1 MNIDLLM
8 NNQAEAVSLSE
19 QGMSITEYLYSFT
32 SSDDAPAT
40 MMVNTANGELIRESL
55 ESAPAELS
63 QNDVSATDKPQMRV
77 TINDMLTDND
87 VLLFRAKPKTQ
98 GVGIGEALQELLD
111 EAEVAKPIDLGK
123 CITVAYDLSLST
135 DGLDVITMDC
145 NILGLDKSVSVKSSS
160 SDDRPVATIATQAV
174 IELLEATGVD
184 MKDKTL
190 AWSMLNADGINAWG

>member
-8 NNQAEAVSLSE
+8 NGQAEAVSLSE
-19 QGMSITEYLYSFT
+19 QGMTVTEYLYSFT

-63 QNDVSATDKPQMRV
+63 QNDVSNPSSQMRI

-98 GVGIGEALQELLD
+98 GVGIGEVLQQLLRSD
-111 EAEVAKPIDLGK
+111 ATILYN
-123 CITVAYDLSLST
+123 TYSLDSE
-135 DGLDVITMDC
+135 
-145 NILGLDKSVSVKSSS
+145 VKS
-160 SDDRPVATIATQAV
+160 
-174 IELLEATGVD
+174 
-184 MKDKTL
+184 
-190 AWSMLNADGINAWG
+190 